1 MQLSHVTGANM
12 AGDADNIPHELAG
25 RIVEHGRRMGLP
37 LIAACADISSA
48 RPVQLADGT
57 PVSALFE
64 FTHDAGAYWA
74 QGDFALRNAI
84 VSVARHLAEP
94 FYYDQGRIRS
104 WRPLRIE
111 PQIEREAMQRS
122 YRVESAIVAPVH
134 LPAGVIGAVVWA
146 STTPGLDIDAI
157 FERES
162 ELLHPLALRF
172 IATCNAG
179 PDASTEIVQHK
190 LTRREVQCLKLAAAG
205 KTDGEIGTILGLAV
219 PTIRFHMRRASSR
232 LGENGR
238 LRTVQRAVAL
248 GFARPN

>member
-1 MQLSHVTGANM
+1 MTSIA
-12 AGDADNIPHELAG
+12 ADLPYALAAQ
-25 RIVEHGRRMGLP
+25 IIAHGRRMELP

-48 RPVQLADGT
+48 RPVQLSDGT

-64 FTHDAGAYWA
+64 FTDDAGAYWA

-94 FYYDQGRIRS
+94 FYYDQGRIGS
-104 WRPLRIE
+104 WRPLRLA
-111 PQIEREAMQRS
+111 PQIEREAARRS
-122 YRVESAIVAPVH
+122 YRVESAIIAPVH

-146 STTPGLDIDAI
+146 TSEPGLDTAAV
-157 FERES
+157 FEREAA
-162 ELLHPLALRF
+162 LLHPLALRF
-172 IATCNAG
+172 LALCNAG
-179 PDASTEIVQHK
+179 ADATTDIALHQ

-205 KTDGEIGTILGLAV
+205 KTDGEIGTILGLSV
-219 PTIRFHMRRASSR
+219 PTIRFHMRRAGAR